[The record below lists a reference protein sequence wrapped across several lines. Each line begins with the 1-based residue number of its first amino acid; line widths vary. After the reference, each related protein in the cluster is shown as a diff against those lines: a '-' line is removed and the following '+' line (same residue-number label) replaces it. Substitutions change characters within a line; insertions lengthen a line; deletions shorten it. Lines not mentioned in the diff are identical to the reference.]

1 MKTVK
6 TILLASM
13 CALFA
18 IATNA
23 QKVIVESGNL
33 SVLAGS
39 KSIKLE
45 YNYDNLAVGKK
56 YTDDKKYVADKKA
69 EAKDPE
75 KAAAFEKG
83 WYGAR
88 TERYEPKFEELF
100 NKTLEK
106 PGVISSK
113 TVADSKYT
121 IIVKTVKIEPGFNI
135 GVAKQPSFVD
145 FKFIVYE
152 TGNPNKVVAVA
163 NLFNVVGSQYMGY
176 DFDAGSRIAE
186 SYAKAGKE
194 FGNYLAKKVFK

>member
-6 TILLASM
+6 TILLVGIV
-13 CALFA
+13 ALLSLA
-18 IATNA
+18 ANA
-23 QKVIVESGNL
+23 QKINVESGDLGVL
-33 SVLAGS
+33 SSS

-45 YNYDNLAVGKK
+45 YNYDGMAVGSK
-56 YTDDKKYVADKKA
+56 YKDDKLYVADKKA
-69 EAKDPE
+69 DAKDAE

-88 TERYEPKFEELF
+88 AERYEPKFEELF

-106 PGVISSK
+106 AGVIASK
-113 TVADSKYT
+113 TVSDSKYT
-121 IIVKTVKIEPGFNI
+121 IVVKTVKTEPGFNI

-152 TGNPNKVVAVA
+152 TGSPDKVVAVA
-163 NLFNVVGSQYMGY
+163 NIYNVVGSQYMGY

-194 FGNYLAKKVFK
+194 FGNYLAKKVF